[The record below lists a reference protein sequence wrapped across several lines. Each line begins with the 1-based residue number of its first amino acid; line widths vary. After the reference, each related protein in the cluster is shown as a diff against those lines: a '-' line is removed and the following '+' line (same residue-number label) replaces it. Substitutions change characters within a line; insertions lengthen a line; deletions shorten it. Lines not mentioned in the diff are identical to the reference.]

1 MPAGNPADAWPRYAV
16 PLSLLIAAMGFVVA
30 LVGIGLAAD
39 RPPAVVYAAVLA
51 AFGAQIG
58 FSWLMRGFFE
68 RWFEDRL
75 DERAQARIVRT
86 AAISALVLVVLA
98 VLPPTRPIGVAAIGG
113 MTVGLMFANVSAVR
127 RARRGG

>member
-1 MPAGNPADAWPRYAV
+1 
-16 PLSLLIAAMGFVVA
+16 
-30 LVGIGLAAD
+30 
-39 RPPAVVYAAVLA
+39 
-51 AFGAQIG
+51 
-58 FSWLMRGFFE
+58 MRGFFE

-113 MTVGLMFANVSAVR
+113 R
-127 RARRGG
+127 

>member
-1 MPAGNPADAWPRYAV
+1 M
-16 PLSLLIAAMGFVVA
+16 IAAIGFVVA

-39 RPPAVVYAAVLA
+39 SPPAVVYAAVLA

>member
-1 MPAGNPADAWPRYAV
+1 MAAACDPAV
-16 PLSLLIAAMGFVVA
+16 
-30 LVGIGLAAD
+30 AAD
-39 RPPAVVYAAVLA
+39 RRGRLRRRPRRDRPRGRQPAPVVYAAVFA
-51 AFGAQIG
+51 AFGAQVG
-58 FSWLMRGFFE
+58 FAWLLRGFFE

-86 AAISALVLVVLA
+86 TAIAALVLVVLA
-98 VLPPTRPIGVAAIGG
+98 VLPPTRPVGVAAIGG